1 MFKKSR
7 WLVFFLIIA
16 LVIPQGSTAVVK
28 AGVHNN
34 RDNRGAALDMLAL
47 EELCFDPLFYADNN
61 YDIMLAFGYNVPSLY
76 KHWRNDGIKEGR
88 VSSPIWDPKYYLEHN
103 GDLKNIYGNDYEAAL
118 LHFMNY
124 GYEEGRETSKY
135 YYGKI
140 YKENYY
146 GEFKDFT
153 YLELMEHFKNYGFDE
168 GRYGSKYVYRGL
180 SSWGNPRT
188 LYEPTIKIEATDTI
202 IAEADGYNNPVWV
215 NTGNSGGFEAVSNN
229 SWIKLGKYY
238 PGNANKTKVSF
249 DNSDELYI
257 MVEKNTSS
265 SQRYGSITLTHVT
278 GRASTTINIIQD
290 RAEEDNNIYVPRP
303 IIPSPDLVTP
313 SPEPVTPKPQTPTPE
328 PVTPKPQTPEP
339 VTPKPQTPSPVP
351 VTPTPEPV
359 ASKPQTPTPE
369 PATPTPVVTPSPSP
383 VPTATPDTRIKLEV
397 NPEKLNADGN
407 GSFKDNKVNVSL
419 AKADSV
425 IIETSGASWLK
436 ICKSNNI
443 SSALNKIEY
452 TSAANIS
459 FYVFANK
466 NTGTSSRTGN
476 IKITAKNSD
485 RTETKTVE
493 VEQEFI
499 ESKLTVSASKITA
512 NAKGT
517 ASISSVNVKTN
528 NTGGFT
534 VDNGKSAWIK
544 IGKNSSR
551 AEASSDISFKADGT
565 FYVFIDENTANAA
578 RTGTITI
585 THEDGKLKETIKLSQ
600 EGMKSVLDVDSM
612 DKTADSNGK
621 FYNNAIKVQTSN
633 TGSFTVISD
642 EPDWLRVSA
651 VNTSYFA
658 DGLGE
663 ITLNKDSNVYLVAD
677 KNTGSSRTATIT
689 ISHESGKLS
698 KEINVTQSGKE
709 EASLQVD
716 SERIDFDESVQ
727 NISESIEVYAGETTK
742 WTVTTPDSWIKIT
755 KDRYDTPGYAS
766 VDGMGD
772 GKFYIIV
779 KENTGREQRN
789 GSVTVSAPGA
799 GSYTIEVSQA
809 EREVSVDELLKQLS
823 IYITK
828 KTFKKGKTSKI
839 KLDYPEGLYAS
850 DIRSVKFSSSKKKVA
865 TVNSKGVVKGIKKG
879 KAVITVKVTAETGSS
894 KTFKV
899 RITVDKRKVKLSKM
913 K

>member
-1 MFKKSR
+1 MFKKSK

-16 LVIPQGSTAVVK
+16 LVIPQGSTAAVIDE
-28 AGVHNN
+28 VHNNRDN
-34 RDNRGAALDMLAL
+34 RDNRGAALDRLIL

-61 YDIMLAFGYNVPSLY
+61 YDIMLAFGYDVPSLY
-76 KHWRNDGIKEGR
+76 NHWKNDGIKEGR
-88 VSSPIWDPKYYLEHN
+88 VSSPIWDPKYYLEQN
-103 GDLKNIYGNDYEAAL
+103 GDLKTVYGNDYEAAL
-118 LHFMNY
+118 THFMNY
-124 GYEEGRETSKY
+124 GYEEGRASSKY
-135 YYGKI
+135 YYGKM

-153 YLELMEHFKNYGFDE
+153 YLELLGHFKHYGFDE

-202 IAEADGYNNPVWV
+202 RAEADGYNDSVWV
-215 NTGNSGGFEAVSNN
+215 STGNSGGFEAVSNN

-238 PGNANKTKVSF
+238 PSNANKTKVSF
-249 DNSDELYI
+249 DDSDDLYI
-257 MVEKNTSS
+257 MVEENTSS
-265 SQRYGSITLTHVT
+265 SQRYGSITLTHAT
-278 GRASTTINIIQD
+278 GRASTTINVIQD
-290 RAEEDNNIYVPRP
+290 GAEQDNNIYIPKPVTPSPTP
-303 IIPSPDLVTP
+303 IICTTFDTVTPSPKPATPSPDTVTPRPQTP
-313 SPEPVTPKPQTPTPE
+313 SPEPVTPSPEPITPSPE
-328 PVTPKPQTPEP
+328 PVTPS
-339 VTPKPQTPSPVP
+339 PK
-351 VTPTPEPV
+351 
-359 ASKPQTPTPE
+359 

-383 VPTATPDTRIKLEV
+383 TPTATPDTRITLEV
-397 NPEKLNADGN
+397 SPEKLSADGN
-407 GSFKDNKVNVSL
+407 GSFKDNKIDVS
-419 AKADSV
+419 ASKADSI
-425 IIETSGASWLK
+425 IIETNGVSWLK
-436 ICKSNNI
+436 ICKNNNI

-452 TSAANIS
+452 TSGGNAS
-459 FYVFANK
+459 FYVFADK
-466 NTGTSSRTGN
+466 NAGTSSRTGN

-493 VEQEFI
+493 VKQEFT

-517 ASISSVNVKTN
+517 TSISSVNVKTN

-544 IGKNSSR
+544 IGKSSSK
-551 AEASSDISFKADGT
+551 AEASSDISFKTDGT
-565 FYVFIDENTANAA
+565 FYVFVDENMANAA

-600 EGMKSVLDVDSM
+600 EGMKSVLDVDSTN
-612 DKTADSNGK
+612 KEAESNGT
-621 FYNNAIKVQTSN
+621 FYNNVIKVQTSN

-698 KEINVTQSGKE
+698 KEITVTQSGKE

-716 SERIDFDESVQ
+716 SELAEFDESVQ
-727 NISESIEVYAGETTK
+727 SISESIKVYAGETTK
-742 WTVTTPDSWIKIT
+742 WTVTTSDSWIKVT
-755 KDRYDTPGYAS
+755 KDRYDTTGYS
-766 VDGMGD
+766 YVDGIGN
-772 GKFYIIV
+772 GQFYIIV
-779 KENTGREQRN
+779 KENTEREQRN
-789 GSVTVSAPGA
+789 GSVTISAPGA
-799 GSYTIEVSQA
+799 GSYTVEVSQA
-809 EREVSVDELLKQLS
+809 EREVSTDELLKQLS
-823 IYITK
+823 IHITK

-850 DIRSVKFSSSKKKVA
+850 DIKSVKFSSSKKKVA